1 MRSAFLNLGLN
12 LQSSWARNG
21 KPVESRNYDRLLF
34 AAEHPKMKSADAVP
48 VLKALKVLA
57 GDRITETLEMMSFLA
72 AERGGY
78 SEVSPSIRQLDGKPV
93 LFLGFEGDTA
103 VHVSIDP
110 KDYDLE
116 VGEAS
121 LDAVFSFSV
130 EDEGYYAA
138 IPIAKKMKDGESHD
152 AVNAAFV
159 ESPDWANRVRPLPSK
174 FAKATEV
181 KNYKSSEPV
190 AIVDIETS
198 FKEKEG
204 KGFVLA
210 TITLENG
217 EILTAWNTEGTAA
230 LFKPK
235 QRSLSVFNGEVIGGA
250 KGRVSLADIGAD
262 YNVVHARIRNAKTK
276 DGKSFDLADVV
287 INHSEIGYTSLS
299 LGLKSNDA
307 LTINIKAIMGKLD
320 QITQENPI
328 VVRNSIVSVPES
340 MRPKTPDLDF

>member
-48 VLKALKVLA
+48 VLKALKVLG
-57 GDRITETLEMMSFLA
+57 GDRITETLEMMSFLPA
-72 AERGGY
+72 DRGGY

-103 VHVSIDP
+103 VHIPIDP

-159 ESPDWANRVRPLPSK
+159 KSPDWANRVRPLPSK
-174 FAKATEV
+174 FAKAAELKNHKNTE
-181 KNYKSSEPV
+181 PL
-190 AIVDIETS
+190 AIVEVETS

-204 KGFVLA
+204 RGFVFA
-210 TITLENG
+210 TITLEDG
-217 EILTAWNTEGTAA
+217 TVLTAWNTESTSA
-230 LFKPK
+230 LFKAN
-235 QRSLSVFNGEVIGGA
+235 QGSLSVLNGEVVGG
-250 KGRVSLADIGAD
+250 KEGRVALSDLGSD

-276 DGKSFDLADVV
+276 EGKSFDLADVV
-287 INHSEIGYTSLS
+287 VNHSEIGYTSLS
-299 LGLKSNDA
+299 LGLKSTDA